1 MPARQPME
9 NACFSFGNTALR
21 LMLSKKKT
29 LIDSVI
35 VNCVCL
41 LTINLS
47 GIDIGILTT
56 QLKLT
61 SQELN

>member
-1 MPARQPME
+1 
-9 NACFSFGNTALR
+9 
-21 LMLSKKKT
+21 MLSKKQ

>member
-1 MPARQPME
+1 MPARQPTK

-21 LMLSKKKT
+21 LMLSKKQ